1 MPRSDEDHDAEG
13 GRATKRR
20 YLHETEQYLTV
31 FPSPNPNLQC
41 VELEQMKP
49 VKQIKEVEGK
59 VKTEEA
65 PSVAFYKLFSFAD
78 SYDVLLIFLGTLG
91 ACVHGIAIPIF
102 FIFFGKLIDAFGKY
116 DNDPEKMSAEV
127 SKVWILNPRSNIH
140 LRCSFLTSCPRLW

>member
-1 MPRSDEDHDAEG
+1 MPRSDEDHDVEG
-13 GRATKRR
+13 ERAAKRR

-49 VKQIKEVEGK
+49 VKQIKDVEAK
-59 VKTEEA
+59 VKKEEA

-78 SYDVLLIFLGTLG
+78 SYDVLLISLGTLG

-116 DNDPEKMSAEV
+116 YNDPEKMSAEV
-127 SKVWILNPRSNIH
+127 SKVWILNPHSNIH
-140 LRCSFLTSCPRLW
+140 LPYAFVTSCSRRF